1 MNLQEQVRAIREAGH
16 VRRCHTLPHVGH
28 YDVANH
34 SWQALALLHALHPNP
49 STNLIWALAFHD
61 VAERF
66 TGDIPAP
73 AKWGSPELVA
83 VLRELELRIDVALNT
98 VFHLTADEVLWLNA
112 IDRLELLLWAE
123 DQMAM
128 GNRNAEQCGNLIR
141 IWFRKNW
148 DALPNPVAQFIS
160 GYTWSRSNEQLP

>member
-49 STNLIWALAFHD
+49 SRELIWALAFHD

-66 TGDIPAP
+66 TGDVPAP
-73 AKWGSPELVA
+73 AKWGSPELVTA
-83 VLRELELRIDVALNT
+83 LRELEFRIDRALGIR
-98 VFHLTADEVLWLNA
+98 FELTEEDSRWLDA

-123 DQMAM
+123 DQLAM
-128 GNRNAEQCGNLIR
+128 GNKNAEQCGNLIR
-141 IWFRKNW
+141 LWFRKRW
-148 DALPNPVAQFIS
+148 ESLPLPVAQFIS